1 MPDDFTLKLSFLTA
15 AVLGVVSVSLFL
27 GRYFRS
33 DPMVR
38 SLHLPFSV
46 PLFLID
52 FTHPQLNAIPT
63 IGLSDP
69 ILSYFSALQFS
80 FDGVRML
87 KEGYEK
93 VNFLALYVRFLEPNQ

>member
-1 MPDDFTLKLSFLTA
+1 MPNDFILNLTFLTT
-15 AVLGVVSVSLFL
+15 AVLGVVSLLL
-27 GRYFRS
+27 GRVFRS

-46 PLFLID
+46 TLSLND
-52 FTHPQLNAIPT
+52 STHHQLDAIPT

-80 FDGVRML
+80 FDGARML

-93 VNFLALYVRFLEPNQ
+93 VNLLSLYVRFLEPY